1 MENNEPKP
9 LETETSLE
17 DNRFEYKGVHLEAQS
32 ISKLYGGVQAL
43 NNINFKIEPGEIVG
57 LIGDNGAGKSTLLK
71 ILSGALQPSAGK
83 VFLDGKEV
91 NISSPSVGRSLGIE
105 TVYQNLALINQL
117 GVAQNLFLKRE
128 IIDSGLIGKL
138 TRKLDNKVMLV
149 RSREMLEQ
157 LQIHLRDYNRPVGFL
172 SGGER
177 QAIAIGRAV
186 MWGTRLLLLDEPMAS
201 LGVHEIRKV
210 LNLIKELGS
219 RGVSITLITHNVRHV
234 FEVVDRVVLL
244 RLGEKVLDCPKE
256 DTSVTEVTEMMTI
269 L

>member
-1 MENNEPKP
+1 VNNIEPKP
-9 LETETSLE
+9 FETDLG
-17 DNRFEYKGVHLEAQS
+17 FEENNLQFNGVHLEAQK
-32 ISKLYGGVQAL
+32 ITKFYGGVQAL
-43 NNINFKIEPGEIVG
+43 NQVDFEIKPGEIVG

-71 ILSGALQPSAGK
+71 ILSGALQPSGGRIL
-83 VFLDGKEV
+83 LDEEEV

-105 TVYQNLALINQL
+105 TVYQHLALINQL
-117 GVAQNLFLKRE
+117 GVAENLFLKRE
-128 IIDSGLIGKL
+128 IIDANLLGKL
-138 TRKLDNKVMLV
+138 TRKLNKKEMLV
-149 RSREMLEQ
+149 RSRETLEQ
-157 LQIHLRDYNRPVGFL
+157 LQIHLRDYSRPVGFL

-219 RGVSITLITHNVRHV
+219 RGVSITLITHNVRHI
-234 FEVVDRVVLL
+234 FEVVDRIVLL

-256 DTSVTEVTEMMTI
+256 DTSIAEVTEKMTI

>member
-1 MENNEPKP
+1 MEQNESKP
-9 LETETSLE
+9 LEGETTHE
-17 DNRFEYKGVHLEAQS
+17 DNRFQYSGVNLEAQK

-43 NNINFKIEPGEIVG
+43 NNVNFKIGPGEVVG

-71 ILSGALQPSAGK
+71 ILSGALQPSDGK
-83 VFLDGKEV
+83 IILDGEEV

-128 IIDSGLIGKL
+128 IISTGLIGKL
-138 TRKLDNKVMLV
+138 TQKLDKKEMLT

-256 DTSVTEVTEMMTI
+256 DTSITEVTEMMTI

>member
-1 MENNEPKP
+1 MQSYQPKP
-9 LETETSLE
+9 LETEITLD
-17 DNRFEYKGVHLEAQS
+17 DNKFQFTGVHLEAQNT
-32 ISKLYGGVQAL
+32 SKFYGGVQAL
-43 NNINFKIEPGEIVG
+43 NNVDFKIEPGEIVG

-71 ILSGALQPSAGK
+71 ILSGALQPSTGK
-83 VFLDGKEV
+83 IILDGKEV
-91 NISSPSVGRSLGIE
+91 QISSPSVGRSLGIE

-128 IIDSGLIGKL
+128 IIDTGLIGKL
-138 TRKLDNKVMLV
+138 THKLDKKEMLV

-157 LQIHLRDYNRPVGFL
+157 LQIHLRDYTRPVGSL

-219 RGVSITLITHNVRHV
+219 RGVSIILITHNVRHV
-234 FEVVDRVVLL
+234 FEVVDKIVLL